1 MRDYKANY
9 RQANCSMAGGRGK
22 GSSEKKQVRGGRVG
36 TSSEERRGKEMENF
50 PLQAHSWLL
59 LSLSSIT

>member
-9 RQANCSMAGGRGK
+9 KQAKSSVAGGRG

-36 TSSEERRGKEMENF
+36 ASSEERRGKGMENF

-59 LSLSSIT
+59 LSPSPIT